1 MSDIELVNNIE
12 QNLFIQICKFG
23 LKKLN
28 GFKVNELFSELN
40 IVEGTWQ
47 FDIVKLHCQ
56 FAIQTGNVTYLANQ
70 QFAVSP
76 NLDSIFQ
83 IISEVGMISNRSSD
97 INSHTYILKANFV
110 FDYLDFLEFK
120 EVSKNA
126 QDSMQKATSAMW
138 ISIVSFLVSAFISV
152 GACNKSS
159 NYSET
164 QIDLANKQIQFS
176 KDPITID
183 TTQIN
188 QFLIA
193 IDSAKLEMNKNIKRI
208 ENRLEKAQKTKK

>member
-1 MSDIELVNNIE
+1 MLYVNNIE

-28 GFKVNELFSELN
+28 GFKVDELFSELN
-40 IVEGTWQ
+40 IDEGTWQ
-47 FDIVKLHCQ
+47 FDTVKLHCQ
-56 FAIQTGNVTYLANQ
+56 FAIQTGNVTHLANQ
-70 QFAVSP
+70 QYGVTP

-83 IISEVGMISNRSSD
+83 IIAEVGMLSNFKNGD

-126 QDSMQKATSAMW
+126 QDSMQKATTAMW
-138 ISIVSFLVSAFISV
+138 ISVVSFLVSAIISV

-164 QIDLANKQIQFS
+164 QINLANKQIEFS

-183 TTQIN
+183 TKQIN

-208 ENRLEKAQKTKK
+208 ENKLEKAQKTKK